1 MSIIGVSIIWMAT
14 LGSLGW
20 PPSPPAPALP
30 PPPWDHLIDPDTPDG
45 MRATVGLGDGLPYT
59 LVMSDEFEREGR
71 RFGEQ
76 AGDPRWTA
84 VSRNDDTN
92 NNLAYFTPDA
102 VTTRLGALEITA
114 TNTGFRDATYASGS
128 VQGWN
133 KFCLQGGIVDVS
145 YTLPGNPGVP
155 GVWPGI
161 WMMGNLGRATFT
173 LSTEG
178 LWPWTYNECERE
190 IERTAGQLIS
200 ACTHRAEESE
210 LSTLSGLNGA
220 QGRGVPEIDILE
232 TRPCSDLARMGG
244 TLAAG
249 PAAGTCGLSTLQ
261 VAPRLPD
268 YLRPEPMH
276 YPDEATSWYRD
287 LRFGD
292 PAEMQSEINPS
303 WCSGPRLLPAPPARA
318 SCPRL
323 VTPPCPSLPTTHP
336 PTHPPPTHLP
346 PTYHPPAT
354 HLPPTYHPPPI
365 SPTHHPSHPSTTHAQ
380 PPTHSSPPTQPLPTR
395 ARAHAHTH
403 PPPCHCGAGTARS
416 CSTRLARTR
425 CCLTTRTPRC
435 TAYASSTTPGRAA
448 SSGGTST
455 ACSAS
460 RCSTLRSAPTRSTAR
475 HRRRRRARQA
485 RTPPKTGTAATIAAA
500 LRGSS
505 CRRGSSQRSPC
516 TSSSRCGLRP
526 SPASPL

>member
-1 MSIIGVSIIWMAT
+1 MSIIPWMANLGP
-14 LGSLGW
+14 LGSVGW

-45 MRATVGLGDGLPYT
+45 VRTTAGLGDGLPYT

-71 RFGEQ
+71 HFGEQ

-145 YTLPGNPGVP
+145 YTLPGKPGVP

-178 LWPWTYNECERE
+178 LWPWTYNGCERE
-190 IERTAGQLIS
+190 IERTSGQLIS
-200 ACTHRAEESE
+200 ACTHHAEESE

-276 YPDEATSWYRD
+276 YPGEATSWYRD

-292 PAEMQSEINPS
+292 PAEIQSEINPS
-303 WCSGPRLLPAPPARA
+303 WCSGPA

-323 VTPPCPSLPTTHP
+323 
-336 PTHPPPTHLP
+336 
-346 PTYHPPAT
+346 
-354 HLPPTYHPPPI
+354 
-365 SPTHHPSHPSTTHAQ
+365 Q
-380 PPTHSSPPTQPLPTR
+380 PPLH
-395 ARAHAHTH
+395 ARA
-403 PPPCHCGAGTARS
+403 S
-416 CSTRLARTR
+416 
-425 CCLTTRTPRC
+425 
-435 TAYASSTTPGRAA
+435 
-448 SSGGTST
+448 
-455 ACSAS
+455 
-460 RCSTLRSAPTRSTAR
+460 
-475 HRRRRRARQA
+475 
-485 RTPPKTGTAATIAAA
+485 
-500 LRGSS
+500 
-505 CRRGSSQRSPC
+505 
-516 TSSSRCGLRP
+516 
-526 SPASPL
+526 

>member
-1 MSIIGVSIIWMAT
+1 
-14 LGSLGW
+14 
-20 PPSPPAPALP
+20 
-30 PPPWDHLIDPDTPDG
+30 

-336 PTHPPPTHLP
+336 PTHPPPT
-346 PTYHPPAT
+346 YHPPT
-354 HLPPTYHPPPI
+354 
-365 SPTHHPSHPSTTHAQ
+365 THHPSHPPITH
-380 PPTHSSPPTQPLPTR
+380 L
-395 ARAHAHTH
+395 TH
-403 PPPCHCGAGTARS
+403 PPPTRS
-416 CSTRLARTR
+416 HLHTRRHPPNHHPPEHARTR
-425 CCLTTRTPRC
+425 TP
-435 TAYASSTTPGRAA
+435 TPHRA
-448 SSGGTST
+448 
-455 ACSAS
+455 
-460 RCSTLRSAPTRSTAR
+460 
-475 HRRRRRARQA
+475 
-485 RTPPKTGTAATIAAA
+485 TAAQV
-500 LRGSS
+500 
-505 CRRGSSQRSPC
+505 RRGAVRLAWLV
-516 TSSSRCGLRP
+516 RV
-526 SPASPL
+526 AA